1 MEESYTNP
9 RKRVNAVSMEEQYRG
24 MDDIMVVTPP
34 NATRIPARLR
44 LSVSRKERP
53 AYDSVSYEEVQEE
66 DGTRRQLL
74 NSDSR
79 KERFAY
85 NDSLHNSDQMHEV
98 DIRSHLSSRSSYRKD
113 RLLCDPEID
122 EDSGSRRQLPRASSR
137 KDRPIYSLENREE
150 GSRRQQLSRSFHRKD
165 RSTADLG
172 VEEPD
177 GSRKELLDYDAD
189 VQENGMEDFQLSER
203 RRALF
208 EPLGPTLWGPRDG
221 SPQSTLP
228 PPDFDFFSYPRGWV
242 VGKRRKLVNVDVVES
257 MRHIAVQE
265 MNRKDREIN
274 GLNEQLEEDSRTMS
288 YLQLQLQ
295 QERNKRIQA
304 ERENKMLQSQVG
316 MLMSMLN
323 DAEEAVNNEEI

>member
-1 MEESYTNP
+1 
-9 RKRVNAVSMEEQYRG
+9 MEEQYRG

-98 DIRSHLSSRSSYRKD
+98 DIRNHLSSRSSYRKD

-122 EDSGSRRQLPRASSR
+122 EDSGSRRQLLRASSR

-165 RSTADLG
+165 RSTGDLG

-265 MNRKDREIN
+265 MNRKVWFASLCLDEHQCIS
-274 GLNEQLEEDSRTMS
+274 LL
-288 YLQLQLQ
+288 
-295 QERNKRIQA
+295 
-304 ERENKMLQSQVG
+304 
-316 MLMSMLN
+316 
-323 DAEEAVNNEEI
+323 